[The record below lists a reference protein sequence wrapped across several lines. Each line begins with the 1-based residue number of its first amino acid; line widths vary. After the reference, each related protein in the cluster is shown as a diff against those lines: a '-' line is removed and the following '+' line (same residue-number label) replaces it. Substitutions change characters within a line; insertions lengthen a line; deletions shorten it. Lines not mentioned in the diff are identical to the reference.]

1 VKRIRSGAGKRGQ
14 QPRIGAPD
22 RSLTPNAGLAAITE
36 LCDRLGV
43 IGALDAAVGPV
54 KQRDRGFGAGEL
66 LAGLAAAQLAG
77 EDFLTGLDRQRAD
90 AAGQQLT
97 PVPGLASTTAAGL
110 ARRITPVQWQAVES
124 GLAAVTGRV
133 LALLPAERAAALTD
147 GPVTIDLDTTDV
159 EVYGRKKRGVAYNH
173 QGQRVGRPHVA
184 AWAETEIVLAAD
196 LGDGTDDPRATAPD
210 LLRRALAALP
220 AAVRAPGRVATRA
233 DAGYVAGQLAR
244 AAHDA
249 HISFAIGAKR
259 IAPLWR
265 LLAGIAE
272 QHWHDAIGMDGAQV
286 AVAEYCPDW
295 WPADTRL
302 LIRRVALD
310 PAQVSAGP
318 RSRRRRTLHP
328 DQRALPFPELA
339 SAGAIYAYS
348 FILTNLD
355 VSTPSQA
362 VAAEHWYR
370 HRTTVGEHLPRQQAR
385 RRPPAPPIGIPPGQ
399 PGLDVGRA
407 ARRDHGRLAAPA
419 HRHDRLPGHPGRAR
433 RARRQGH
440 DRHPAVAA
448 DRRPGPADPPRPPP
462 GAAAPARPQPAARGP
477 GPAAGPARTRLTCA
491 PRAPAPSPRPRPA
504 SPARRKAPDRE
515 PGADSR
521 ASSMPL
527 PGIPARQDHLRRQES
542 ARRATRGIGSELS
555 SWRTQNNLLCVHPEN
570 SAFIRRG
577 ARNELICASAVA
589 ARNGRAYRGRECRRE
604 VPARGP
610 DRRLTARDDQ
620 VEAPPSEGNLAGPGV
635 PIVSRLAV

>member
-1 VKRIRSGAGKRGQ
+1 VKRIRSGAGRSRQ

-22 RSLTPNAGLAAITE
+22 RSLTPNAGLAAVTG

-66 LAGLAAAQLAG
+66 LTGLAAAQLAG

-90 AAGQQLT
+90 AAGQQIT

-110 ARRITPVQWQAVES
+110 ARRVTPAQWQAVET
-124 GLAAVTGRV
+124 GLAAVTGRM
-133 LALLPAERAAALTD
+133 LGMLPAPRAAALTD

-210 LLRRALAALP
+210 LLRRALACLP
-220 AAVRAPGRVATRA
+220 AAARAGRVGLRA
-233 DAGYVAGQLAR
+233 DAGYFAGQLAR

-249 HISFAIGAKR
+249 HIAFAIGARR

-265 LLAGIAE
+265 LLAGVAE
-272 QHWHDAIGMDGAQV
+272 DDWHDAIEMDNAQV

-302 LIRRVALD
+302 LIRRVLLD
-310 PAQVSAGP
+310 PAQVSADP

-339 SAGAIYAYS
+339 AAGAIYAYS

-355 VSTPSQA
+355 VSTPGKA
-362 VAAEHWYR
+362 AAAEHWYR
-370 HRTTVGEHLPRQQAR
+370 HRTTVENLFRDSKLGAALRHLPSGYPQVNLAWMWGALLAAAMAAWLHQLTATVLGEDIVHGHGVRGGKAMIATLR
-385 RRPPAPPIGIPPGQ
+385 RRLIAVPGRLVRHARHLTLRLPPGHSLLPEVLARLRNLPAP
-399 PGLDVGRA
+399 A
-407 ARRDHGRLAAPA
+407 
-419 HRHDRLPGHPGRAR
+419 
-433 RARRQGH
+433 
-440 DRHPAVAA
+440 
-448 DRRPGPADPPRPPP
+448 
-462 GAAAPARPQPAARGP
+462 
-477 GPAAGPARTRLTCA
+477 
-491 PRAPAPSPRPRPA
+491 
-504 SPARRKAPDRE
+504 
-515 PGADSR
+515 
-521 ASSMPL
+521 
-527 PGIPARQDHLRRQES
+527 
-542 ARRATRGIGSELS
+542 
-555 SWRTQNNLLCVHPEN
+555 
-570 SAFIRRG
+570 
-577 ARNELICASAVA
+577 
-589 ARNGRAYRGRECRRE
+589 
-604 VPARGP
+604 
-610 DRRLTARDDQ
+610 
-620 VEAPPSEGNLAGPGV
+620 
-635 PIVSRLAV
+635 